1 MTLSRLALAEAPEAE
16 AVRMLQQLFDRLGA
30 GEEGDIGAVHLRAV
44 LDLLRHTAAGK
55 ESRLDLPH
63 GVTARFCRD
72 WLILETRPQTLT
84 EIQLLPDRPV
94 TWGDC
99 RLTLLGRREG
109 EGLAIRPE
117 TGPADRVVTVG
128 PVEPGDRLC
137 LPETRGGEP
146 LRQAAVPGPPDLSC
160 GSGTGCRPCT
170 REGVWPPCGGWAW
183 TSRLHRRRGRPA
195 GSFRSTEME
204 KEREP

>member
-1 MTLSRLALAEAPEAE
+1 M
-16 AVRMLQQLFDRLGA
+16 
-30 GEEGDIGAVHLRAV
+30 
-44 LDLLRHTAAGK
+44 
-55 ESRLDLPH
+55 
-63 GVTARFCRD
+63 
-72 WLILETRPQTLT
+72 ETRSQTLT
-84 EIQLLPDRPV
+84 EIQLLPGRPV

-137 LPETRGGEP
+137 LPETRGGGRSVKRLCLDHRIS
-146 LRQAAVPGPPDLSC
+146 LRERDRLPAFYVGGRLAAVWRL
-160 GSGTGCRPCT
+160 
-170 REGVWPPCGGWAW
+170 GVDESFAP
-183 TSRLHRRRGRPA
+183 PA
-195 GSFRSTEME
+195 GEPCRFIQIQEVE